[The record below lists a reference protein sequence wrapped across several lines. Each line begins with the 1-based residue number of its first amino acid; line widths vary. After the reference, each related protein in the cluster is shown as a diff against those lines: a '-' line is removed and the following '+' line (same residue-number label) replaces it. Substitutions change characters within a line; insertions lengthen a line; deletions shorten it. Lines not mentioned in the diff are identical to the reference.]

1 MGYDPS
7 LLEDEVEEAL
17 TAHFSSCGVI
27 IHVDVDLLDKMTSI
41 YFSEEEGEAS
51 AMNLDGSEVDG
62 FKINTMLVPTT
73 ARSNPPRPPG
83 ETHCGYCAPGA

>member
-7 LLEDEVEEAL
+7 LLKDEVEEAL

-51 AMNLDGSEVDG
+51 AMNLDGSQVDG

-83 ETHCGYCAPGA
+83 ETHCGYCPPGA